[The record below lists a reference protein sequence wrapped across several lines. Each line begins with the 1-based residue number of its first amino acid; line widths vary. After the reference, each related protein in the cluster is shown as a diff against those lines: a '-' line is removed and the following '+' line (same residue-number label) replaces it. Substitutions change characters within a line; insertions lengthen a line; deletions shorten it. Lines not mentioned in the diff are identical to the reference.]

1 LAKRFTS
8 WVERFM
14 SSGVKEVLIK
24 FVAQAIPTYVMGV
37 FKLPAI
43 LCEEMIMMIRY
54 F

>member
-1 LAKRFTS
+1 
-8 WVERFM
+8 M